1 MKKQKILIVEDM
13 AIVATFIKSVLERA
27 GYLVVG
33 TFSSGEDAVA
43 FCEEEQPDLILMD
56 IMLDGPMNG
65 IDATKKILSFCEVPI
80 IYLTALSDT
89 ATMEMAK
96 KTGPFAYII
105 KPFEEHDLLNR
116 VDLALYKFS
125 LDKEIVRSRLKHL
138 IEGQEM
144 ERARISREL
153 HDGLGQ
159 ILNSIRFTL
168 DSCNTTEE
176 QLELK
181 KNLTELTEKAIEDMR
196 SIISNLMPLRLKDFD
211 LRVCIQTLAEECQR
225 LGLNYELQIEPNV
238 PDLDY
243 AKKTATYRIV
253 QESFQNIIK
262 HAKASL
268 VTLQLYRKGRMLS
281 LSIEDDGIGF
291 SPELNNPGNGLRNI
305 KDRVE
310 VMKGHFLLESEP
322 GNGTYLNIEIPIE
335 GNE

>member
-1 MKKQKILIVEDM
+1 MKKSKILVVEDM
-13 AIVATFIKSVLERA
+13 AIVSTFIKSVLERA
-27 GYLVVG
+27 GYEVVG

-43 FCEEEQPDLILMD
+43 FCEEETPDLVLMD

-65 IDATKKILSFCEVPI
+65 IDATKKILAICDLPI

-96 KTGPFAYII
+96 RTGPFAYII

-125 LDKEIVRSRLKHL
+125 LDKELVRDRLKHL

-168 DSCNTTEE
+168 ESSVAYDD
-176 QLELK
+176 QK
-181 KNLTELTEKAIEDMR
+181 AIKANLIELTEKAIKDMR
-196 SIISNLMPLRLKDFD
+196 SIISNLIPLRLQDFD
-211 LRVCIQTLAEECQR
+211 LKSCIISLAEECTR
-225 LGLNYELQIEPNV
+225 PGISYDLQIDPQPLRINQ
-238 PDLDY
+238 
-243 AKKTATYRIV
+243 AQKTAIYRIV
-253 QESFQNIIK
+253 QESFQNILK
-262 HAKASL
+262 HAQANM
-268 VTLQLYRKGRMLS
+268 VALQLYSRGNMIS
-281 LSIEDDGIGF
+281 LSIEDDGKGF
-291 SPELNNPGNGLRNI
+291 DPTMNSPGNGIRNI

-310 VMKGHFLLESEP
+310 VLLGTFLLESEP
-322 GNGTYLNIEIPIE
+322 GKGTYLSIEIPID
-335 GNE
+335 